1 MPRGINSATIAEL
14 AKDSFNLATLVKLN
28 FSTPLKL
35 TDWGRNVD
43 ALSQTWTSSSHMMAL
58 DSPVETQELRVNTLN
73 ITMSGVEQSLS
84 SIFLSQTAGQS
95 TYLDTTVEVY
105 RACMSDTD
113 TVIGAP
119 ILMFQGLIT
128 GFDINDSENNSTL
141 TIECASHW
149 KDFEKQNGRR
159 TNTNSQQVHF
169 AGDIGFDWAAL
180 TIADLRW
187 GKS

>member
-35 TDWGRNVD
+35 TDWGRNV
-43 ALSQTWTSSSHMMAL
+43 
-58 DSPVETQELRVNTLN
+58 
-73 ITMSGVEQSLS
+73 
-84 SIFLSQTAGQS
+84 SQTAGQS